1 MSTANNFLGKI
12 VKIKVDRPLGSKHPK
27 HSFIYPVNYGY
38 VPNTISGD
46 GEELD
51 AYILGAFEP
60 LDEFTGKCIAIIH
73 RTNDDDDKLIV
84 VPEDKTYSDAEI
96 MALTE
101 FQERFFTSIII
112 REDNILK
119 ESNVSFHPSLYI
131 LTGPPGV
138 GKTTISNE
146 LAKSLDKSVLIEGDD
161 IYNQVVSSH
170 VSPWKEGNHL
180 EIFWKI
186 CLNIIDMYLNNN
198 YNVVFNYIISP
209 KDLNIL
215 KTKFKNYTLRFSVLL
230 ANKETLLARDSKR
243 PLDCQMHERC
253 VILLEKFQTQ
263 YVSSNN
269 IINTTN
275 ASVKDIINTLKTD
288 DKFII

>member
-1 MSTANNFLGKI
+1 MNTANNFLGKI
-12 VKIKVDRPLGSKHPK
+12 VKIKVDRPLGSKQPK

-51 AYILGAFEP
+51 AYILGVFEA

-73 RTNDDDDKLIV
+73 RTNDNDDKLIV
-84 VPEDKTYSDAEI
+84 VPEDKTYSDDEI
-96 MALTE
+96 IALTE

-112 REDNILK
+112 RKDNILK
-119 ESNVSFHPSLYI
+119 ESNASSHPSLYI

-146 LAKSLDKSVLIEGDD
+146 LAKSLDKSVIIEGDD
-161 IYNQVVSSH
+161 IYNQVFSSR

-180 EIFWKI
+180 NIFWEI
-186 CLNIIDMYLNNN
+186 CLNTIDIYLKNN

-209 KDLNIL
+209 ENLNIL
-215 KTKFKNYTLRFSVLL
+215 KNKFKNYTLRFSVLL
-230 ANKETLLARDSKR
+230 SDEQTLLARDSRR

-253 VILLEKFQTQ
+253 VILLKKFQTQ
-263 YVSSNN
+263 YINSNN

>member
-186 CLNIIDMYLNNN
+186 CLNIIDIYLNNN

-230 ANKETLLARDSKR
+230 SDEQTLLARDSRR

-253 VILLEKFQTQ
+253 VILLKKFQTQ
-263 YVSSNN
+263 YINSNN

>member
-12 VKIKVDRPLGSKHPK
+12 IKVKVDRPLGSKHPK
-27 HSFIYPVNYGY
+27 HGFIYPVNYGY

-51 AYILGAFEP
+51 AYILGTFEP
-60 LDEFTGKCIAIIH
+60 LDEFIGKCIAIIH
-73 RTNDDDDKLIV
+73 RINDDDDKLIV
-84 VPEDKTYSDAEI
+84 VPADKTYSNKEI
-96 MALTE
+96 IALTE

-112 REDNILK
+112 REDDILK
-119 ESNVSFHPSLYI
+119 ESNISSNPSLYI

-180 EIFWKI
+180 NIFWKI
-186 CLNIIDMYLNNN
+186 CLNTIDIYLKNN

-230 ANKETLLARDSKR
+230 AKKETLLARDSKR

>member
-1 MSTANNFLGKI
+1 MNTANNFLGKI

-27 HSFIYPVNYGY
+27 HNFIYPVNYGY

-51 AYILGAFEP
+51 AYIVGFFEA

-73 RTNDDDDKLIV
+73 RTNDNDDKLIV
-84 VPEDKTYSDAEI
+84 VPEDKTYSDDEI
-96 MALTE
+96 IALTE

-112 REDNILK
+112 RKDNILK
-119 ESNVSFHPSLYI
+119 ESNVSSHPSLYI

-146 LAKSLDKSVLIEGDD
+146 LAKSLDKSVIIEGDD
-161 IYNQVVSSH
+161 IYNQVFSSR

-180 EIFWKI
+180 NIFWEI
-186 CLNIIDMYLNNN
+186 CLNTIDIYLKNN

-209 KDLNIL
+209 ENLNIL
-215 KTKFKNYTLRFSVLL
+215 KNKFKNYTLRFSVLL
-230 ANKETLLARDSKR
+230 SDEQTLLARDSRR

-253 VILLEKFQTQ
+253 VILLKKFQTQ
-263 YVSSNN
+263 YINSNN

>member
-51 AYILGAFEP
+51 AYILGVFES

-73 RTNDDDDKLIV
+73 RTNDNDDKLIV
-84 VPEDKTYSDAEI
+84 VPEDKTYSDDEI
-96 MALTE
+96 IALTE

-112 REDNILK
+112 RKDNILK
-119 ESNVSFHPSLYI
+119 ESNASSHPSLYI

-146 LAKSLDKSVLIEGDD
+146 LAKSLDKSVIIEGDD
-161 IYNQVVSSH
+161 IYNQVISSRI
-170 VSPWKEGNHL
+170 SPWKEGNHL
-180 EIFWKI
+180 NIFWKI
-186 CLNIIDMYLNNN
+186 CLNTIDIYLKNN

-209 KDLNIL
+209 ENLNIL
-215 KTKFKNYTLRFSVLL
+215 KNKFKNYTLRFSVLL
-230 ANKETLLARDSKR
+230 SDEQTLLARDSRR

-253 VILLEKFQTQ
+253 VILLKKFQTQ
-263 YVSSNN
+263 YINSNN

>member
-12 VKIKVDRPLGSKHPK
+12 IKVKVDRPLGSKHPK
-27 HSFIYPVNYGY
+27 HGFIYPVNYGY

-51 AYILGAFEP
+51 AYILGVFEP

-73 RTNDDDDKLIV
+73 RTNDNDDKLII
-84 VPEDKTYSDAEI
+84 VPEDKTYSNKEI
-96 MALTE
+96 IALTE

-112 REDNILK
+112 REDKVLK
-119 ESNVSFHPSLYI
+119 ESNVSSHPSLYI

-146 LAKSLDKSVLIEGDD
+146 LAKSLDKSAIIEGDD
-161 IYNQVVSSH
+161 IYNQVVGGH

-180 EIFWKI
+180 NIFWEI
-186 CLNIIDMYLNNN
+186 CLNIIDIYLKNN

-209 KDLNIL
+209 ENLNIL
-215 KTKFKNYTLRFSVLL
+215 KSKFKNYTLRFSVLL
-230 ANKETLLARDSKR
+230 TDEKTLLTRDSKR
-243 PLDCQMHERC
+243 PIDCQMHERC

-263 YVSSNN
+263 YINSNN
-269 IINTTN
+269 ILNTTN
-275 ASVKDIINTLKTD
+275 ISVKDIINILKTD

>member
-27 HSFIYPVNYGY
+27 HSFIYPINYGY
-38 VPNTISGD
+38 VPNTVSGD

-51 AYILGAFEP
+51 AYILGTFEP
-60 LDEFTGKCIAIIH
+60 LDEFIGKCIAIIH
-73 RTNDDDDKLIV
+73 RINDDDDKLIV
-84 VPEDKTYSDAEI
+84 VPADKTYSNKEI
-96 MALTE
+96 IALTE

-112 REDNILK
+112 REDDILK
-119 ESNVSFHPSLYI
+119 ESNISSNPSLYI

-180 EIFWKI
+180 NIFWEI
-186 CLNIIDMYLNNN
+186 CLNTIDIYLKNN

>member
-27 HSFIYPVNYGY
+27 HSFIYPINYGY
-38 VPNTISGD
+38 VPNTVSGD

-51 AYILGAFEP
+51 AYILGTFEP
-60 LDEFTGKCIAIIH
+60 LDEFIGKCIAIIH
-73 RTNDDDDKLIV
+73 RINDDDDKLIV
-84 VPEDKTYSDAEI
+84 VPADKTYSNKEI
-96 MALTE
+96 IALTE

-112 REDNILK
+112 REDDILK
-119 ESNVSFHPSLYI
+119 ESNISSNPSLYI

-180 EIFWKI
+180 NIFWKI
-186 CLNIIDMYLNNN
+186 CLNTIDIYLKNN

>member
-51 AYILGAFEP
+51 AYILGTFEP

-146 LAKSLDKSVLIEGDD
+146 LAQSLDKSVVIEGDD
-161 IYNQVVSSH
+161 IYNQVINGYI
-170 VSPWKEGNHL
+170 SPWKEGNHL

-198 YNVVFNYIISP
+198 YNVIFNYIISP
-209 KDLNIL
+209 ENLNIL
-215 KTKFKNYTLRFSVLL
+215 KNKFKNYTLRFSVLL

>member
-12 VKIKVDRPLGSKHPK
+12 IKVKVDRPLGSKHPK
-27 HSFIYPVNYGY
+27 HGFIYPVNYGY

-51 AYILGAFEP
+51 AYILGTFEP
-60 LDEFTGKCIAIIH
+60 LDEFIGKCIAIIH
-73 RTNDDDDKLIV
+73 RINDDDDKLIV
-84 VPEDKTYSDAEI
+84 VPEDKTYSNKEI
-96 MALTE
+96 IALTE

-112 REDNILK
+112 REDKVLK
-119 ESNVSFHPSLYI
+119 ESNVSSHPSLYI

-146 LAKSLDKSVLIEGDD
+146 LAKSLDKSAIIEGDD
-161 IYNQVVSSH
+161 IYNQVVSSR

-180 EIFWKI
+180 NIFWEI
-186 CLNIIDMYLNNN
+186 CLNTIDIYLKNN

-209 KDLNIL
+209 ENLNIL
-215 KTKFKNYTLRFSVLL
+215 KNKFKNYTLRFSVLL
-230 ANKETLLARDSKR
+230 SDEQTLLARDSRR

-253 VILLEKFQTQ
+253 VILLKKFQTQ
-263 YVSSNN
+263 YISSNN

>member
-51 AYILGAFEP
+51 AYIVGIFEP

>member
-186 CLNIIDMYLNNN
+186 CLNIIDIYLKNN
-198 YNVVFNYIISP
+198 YNVIFNYIISP
-209 KDLNIL
+209 ENLNIL

>member
-1 MSTANNFLGKI
+1 MNTANNFLGKI

-27 HSFIYPVNYGY
+27 HNFIYPVNYGY

-51 AYILGAFEP
+51 AYILGVFEA

-73 RTNDDDDKLIV
+73 RTNDNDDKLIV
-84 VPEDKTYSDAEI
+84 VPEDKTYSDDEI
-96 MALTE
+96 IALTE

-112 REDNILK
+112 RKDNILK
-119 ESNVSFHPSLYI
+119 ESNASSHPSLYI

-146 LAKSLDKSVLIEGDD
+146 LAKSLDKSVIIEGDD
-161 IYNQVVSSH
+161 IYNQVFSSR

-180 EIFWKI
+180 NIFWEI
-186 CLNIIDMYLNNN
+186 CLNTIDIYLKNN

-209 KDLNIL
+209 ENLNIL
-215 KTKFKNYTLRFSVLL
+215 KNKFKNYTLRFSVLL
-230 ANKETLLARDSKR
+230 SDEQTLLARDSRR

-253 VILLEKFQTQ
+253 VILLKKFQTQ
-263 YVSSNN
+263 YINSNN

>member
-27 HSFIYPVNYGY
+27 HSFIYPINYGY
-38 VPNTISGD
+38 VPNTVSGD

-51 AYILGAFEP
+51 AYILGTFEP
-60 LDEFTGKCIAIIH
+60 LDEFIGKCIAIIH
-73 RTNDDDDKLIV
+73 RINDDDDKLIV
-84 VPEDKTYSDAEI
+84 VPAGKTYSNEEI
-96 MALTE
+96 IALTE

-112 REDNILK
+112 REDDILK
-119 ESNVSFHPSLYI
+119 ESNISSNPSLYI

-161 IYNQVVSSH
+161 IYNQVINGYI
-170 VSPWKEGNHL
+170 SPWKEGNHL

-209 KDLNIL
+209 ENLNIL
-215 KTKFKNYTLRFSVLL
+215 KNKFKNYTLRFSVFL
-230 ANKETLLARDSKR
+230 ADEKTLLNRDSKR

-253 VILLEKFQTQ
+253 TILLKKFQSQ
-263 YVSSNN
+263 YLNSNN
-269 IINTTN
+269 LLNTTN
-275 ASVKDIINTLKTD
+275 ISIADIINILRTN
-288 DKFII
+288 DKFVV

>member
-12 VKIKVDRPLGSKHPK
+12 IKVKVDRPLGSKHPK
-27 HSFIYPVNYGY
+27 HGFIYPVNYGY

-51 AYILGAFEP
+51 AYILGTFEP
-60 LDEFTGKCIAIIH
+60 LDEFIGKCIAIIH
-73 RTNDDDDKLIV
+73 RINDDDDKLIV
-84 VPEDKTYSDAEI
+84 VPADKTYSNKEI
-96 MALTE
+96 IALTE

-112 REDNILK
+112 REDDILK
-119 ESNVSFHPSLYI
+119 ESNISSNPSLYI

-180 EIFWKI
+180 NIFWKI
-186 CLNIIDMYLNNN
+186 CLNTIDIYLKNN

>member
-146 LAKSLDKSVLIEGDD
+146 LAKSLDKSVVIEGDD

-180 EIFWKI
+180 NIFWEI
-186 CLNIIDMYLNNN
+186 CLNTIDIYLKNN

>member
-146 LAKSLDKSVLIEGDD
+146 LAKSLDKSVVIEGDD

-180 EIFWKI
+180 NIFWEI
-186 CLNIIDMYLNNN
+186 CLNTIDIYLKNN

-275 ASVKDIINTLKTD
+275 VSVKDIINTLKTD

>member
-1 MSTANNFLGKI
+1 MNTANNFLGKI

-51 AYILGAFEP
+51 AYILGVFEA

-73 RTNDDDDKLIV
+73 RTNDNDDKLIV
-84 VPEDKTYSDAEI
+84 VPEDKTYSDDEI
-96 MALTE
+96 IALTE

-112 REDNILK
+112 RKDNILK
-119 ESNVSFHPSLYI
+119 ESNVSSHPSLYI

-146 LAKSLDKSVLIEGDD
+146 LAKSLDKSVIIEGDD
-161 IYNQVVSSH
+161 IYNQVVSSR

-180 EIFWKI
+180 NIFWEI
-186 CLNIIDMYLNNN
+186 CLNTIDIYLKNN

-209 KDLNIL
+209 ENLNIL
-215 KTKFKNYTLRFSVLL
+215 KNKFKNYTLRFSVLL
-230 ANKETLLARDSKR
+230 SDEQTLLARDSRR

-253 VILLEKFQTQ
+253 VILLKKFQTQ
-263 YVSSNN
+263 YINSNN

>member
-146 LAKSLDKSVLIEGDD
+146 LAQSLDKSVVIEGDD

-209 KDLNIL
+209 ENLNIL

>member
-1 MSTANNFLGKI
+1 MNTANNFLGKI

-27 HSFIYPVNYGY
+27 HGFIYPVNYGY

-73 RTNDDDDKLIV
+73 RTNDNDDKLIV
-84 VPEDKTYSDAEI
+84 VPEDKTYSDDEI
-96 MALTE
+96 MSLTE

-119 ESNVSFHPSLYI
+119 ESNISSHPSLYI

-138 GKTTISNE
+138 GKTTISNK
-146 LAKSLDKSVLIEGDD
+146 LAQSLDKSAIIEGDD
-161 IYNQVVSSH
+161 IYNQVVSGH

-180 EIFWKI
+180 NIFWEI
-186 CLNIIDMYLNNN
+186 CLNTIDIYLKNN

-209 KDLNIL
+209 ENLNIL
-215 KTKFKNYTLRFSVLL
+215 KVKFKNYTLRFSVLL
-230 ANKETLLARDSKR
+230 ADKETLLVRDSKR
-243 PLDCQMHERC
+243 TLDCQMHERC
-253 VILLEKFQTQ
+253 VILLKRFQTQ
-263 YVSSNN
+263 YINSNN
-269 IINTTN
+269 ILDTTN
-275 ASVKDIINTLKTD
+275 TSVTNIINTLKTD

>member
-1 MSTANNFLGKI
+1 MNTANNFLGKI

-51 AYILGAFEP
+51 AYILGVFEA

-73 RTNDDDDKLIV
+73 RTNDNDDKLIV
-84 VPEDKTYSDAEI
+84 VPEDKTYSDDEI
-96 MALTE
+96 IALTE

-112 REDNILK
+112 RKDNILK
-119 ESNVSFHPSLYI
+119 ESNASSHPSLYI

-146 LAKSLDKSVLIEGDD
+146 LAKSLDKSVIIEGDD
-161 IYNQVVSSH
+161 IYNQVFSSR

-180 EIFWKI
+180 NIFWEI
-186 CLNIIDMYLNNN
+186 CLNTIDIYLKNN

-209 KDLNIL
+209 ENLNIL
-215 KTKFKNYTLRFSVLL
+215 KNKFKNYTLRFSVLL
-230 ANKETLLARDSKR
+230 SDEQTLLARDSRR

-253 VILLEKFQTQ
+253 VILLKKFQTQ
-263 YVSSNN
+263 YINSNN

>member
-51 AYILGAFEP
+51 AYILGVFES

-73 RTNDDDDKLIV
+73 RTNDNDDKLIV
-84 VPEDKTYSDAEI
+84 VPEDKTYSDDEI
-96 MALTE
+96 IALTE

-112 REDNILK
+112 RKDNILK
-119 ESNVSFHPSLYI
+119 ESNASSHPSLYI

-146 LAKSLDKSVLIEGDD
+146 LAKSLDKSVIIEGDD
-161 IYNQVVSSH
+161 IYNQVFSSR

-180 EIFWKI
+180 NIFWEI
-186 CLNIIDMYLNNN
+186 CLNTIDIYLKNN

-209 KDLNIL
+209 ENLNIL
-215 KTKFKNYTLRFSVLL
+215 KNKFKNYTLRFSVLL
-230 ANKETLLARDSKR
+230 SDEQTLLARDSRR

-253 VILLEKFQTQ
+253 VILLKKFQTQ
-263 YVSSNN
+263 YINSNN

>member
-1 MSTANNFLGKI
+1 MNTANNFLGKI

-27 HSFIYPVNYGY
+27 HNFIYPVNYGY

-51 AYILGAFEP
+51 AYILGVFEA

-73 RTNDDDDKLIV
+73 RTNDNDDKLIV
-84 VPEDKTYSDAEI
+84 VPEDKTYSDDEI
-96 MALTE
+96 IALTE

-112 REDNILK
+112 RKDNILK
-119 ESNVSFHPSLYI
+119 ESNVSSHPSLYI

-146 LAKSLDKSVLIEGDD
+146 LAKSLDKSVIIEGDD
-161 IYNQVVSSH
+161 IYNQVFSSR

-180 EIFWKI
+180 NIFWEI
-186 CLNIIDMYLNNN
+186 CLNTIDIYLKNN

-209 KDLNIL
+209 ENLNIL
-215 KTKFKNYTLRFSVLL
+215 KNKFKNYTLRFSVLL
-230 ANKETLLARDSKR
+230 SDEQTLLARDSRR

-253 VILLEKFQTQ
+253 VILLKKFQTQ
-263 YVSSNN
+263 YINSNN

>member
-209 KDLNIL
+209 ENLNIL
-215 KTKFKNYTLRFSVLL
+215 KNKFKNYTLRFSVLL

>member
-1 MSTANNFLGKI
+1 MNTANNFLGKI

-27 HSFIYPVNYGY
+27 HNFIYPVNYGY

-51 AYILGAFEP
+51 AYILGTFEP

-73 RTNDDDDKLIV
+73 RINDDDDKLIV
-84 VPEDKTYSDAEI
+84 VPADKTYSNKEI
-96 MALTE
+96 IALTE

-112 REDNILK
+112 REDDILK
-119 ESNVSFHPSLYI
+119 ESNISSNPSLYI

-146 LAKSLDKSVLIEGDD
+146 LAKSLDKSVIIEGDD
-161 IYNQVVSSH
+161 IYNQVVSGR

-180 EIFWKI
+180 NIFWKI
-186 CLNIIDMYLNNN
+186 CLNTIDIYLKNN

-209 KDLNIL
+209 ESLNIL
-215 KTKFKNYTLRFSVLL
+215 KNKFKNYTLRFSVLL
-230 ANKETLLARDSKR
+230 ADEETLLARDSRR

-253 VILLEKFQTQ
+253 VILLEKFQSQ
-263 YVSSNN
+263 YLNSNN
-269 IINTTN
+269 ILNTTN
-275 ASVKDIINTLKTD
+275 TSVKDIINTLKTD

>member
-275 ASVKDIINTLKTD
+275 VSVKDIINTLKTD

>member
-1 MSTANNFLGKI
+1 M
-12 VKIKVDRPLGSKHPK
+12 
-27 HSFIYPVNYGY
+27 
-38 VPNTISGD
+38 
-46 GEELD
+46 
-51 AYILGAFEP
+51 
-60 LDEFTGKCIAIIH
+60 
-73 RTNDDDDKLIV
+73 
-84 VPEDKTYSDAEI
+84 
-96 MALTE
+96 
-101 FQERFFTSIII
+101 
-112 REDNILK
+112 
-119 ESNVSFHPSLYI
+119 
-131 LTGPPGV
+131 
-138 GKTTISNE
+138 
-146 LAKSLDKSVLIEGDD
+146 AKSLDKSVLIEGDD

>member
-27 HSFIYPVNYGY
+27 HSFIYPVNYGDI
-38 VPNTISGD
+38 PNTRSGD
-46 GEELD
+46 SEELD

-209 KDLNIL
+209 ENLNIL

-253 VILLEKFQTQ
+253 VILLEKFQAQ

>member
-146 LAKSLDKSVLIEGDD
+146 LAQSLDKSVVIEGDD

-180 EIFWKI
+180 NIFWEI
-186 CLNIIDMYLNNN
+186 CLNTIDIYLKNN

-275 ASVKDIINTLKTD
+275 VSVKDIINTLKTD